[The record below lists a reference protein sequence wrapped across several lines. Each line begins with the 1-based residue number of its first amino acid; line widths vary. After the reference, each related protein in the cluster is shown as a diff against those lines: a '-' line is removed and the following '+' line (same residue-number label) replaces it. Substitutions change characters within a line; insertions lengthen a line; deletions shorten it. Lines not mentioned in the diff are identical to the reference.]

1 MRLWSIHPGQ
11 LDRVGLVA
19 GWREALLAQQV
30 LSGNTR
36 GYRHHPQL
44 ARFSASAD
52 PLASIAAFLQELA
65 VEADRRGYR
74 FDRTRIRYDPAGP
87 ASIPVTAG
95 QLQYEWVLLLA
106 KLDGRDPVLAH
117 RLREQAPSAHPLFL
131 VVPGPVEPWE
141 VVPGVARR

>member
-11 LDRVGLVA
+11 LDRIGLVA

-44 ARFSASAD
+44 TRFRASAD
-52 PLASIAAFLQELA
+52 PLGSVAAFLAELA
-65 VEADRRGYR
+65 GEADRRGYR
-74 FDRTRIRYDPAGP
+74 FDRALIRYEPDGL
-87 ASIPVTAG
+87 ASIPVTDG
-95 QLQYEWVLLLA
+95 QLRYEWTLLLA
-106 KLDGRDPVLAH
+106 KLDGRDPALAT
-117 RLREQAPSAHPLFL
+117 RLRLQEPRPHPLFG

-141 VVPGVARR
+141 VLP